1 MAPDPTEPNPRP
13 ARSLAAP
20 AAVVGGTPP
29 FPQAPG
35 FALPLE
41 GPGGQLAG
49 RLLDARIVV
58 VGGEIDDALANSVCS
73 QLLVLDAA
81 SPGRIP
87 GAPGRPGDTPGP
99 PGDPGRDISLYINS
113 PGGSVDA
120 GFAIYDT
127 MRSLESDVATVAM
140 GLAASMGQFLL
151 VAGTAG
157 KRYALRHSQILMHQP
172 LGRMSGVA
180 SDIVVHADHIA
191 YLRRL
196 MAERIALHTGQPED
210 RIVAD
215 FDRDRWFTAAE
226 AQEYG
231 MVDHVLDRRSQL
243 PSGKTR
249 AGVS

>member
-1 MAPDPTEPNPRP
+1 
-13 ARSLAAP
+13 
-20 AAVVGGTPP
+20 
-29 FPQAPG
+29 
-35 FALPLE
+35 
-41 GPGGQLAG
+41 
-49 RLLDARIVV
+49 
-58 VGGEIDDALANSVCS
+58 
-73 QLLVLDAA
+73 
-81 SPGRIP
+81 
-87 GAPGRPGDTPGP
+87 
-99 PGDPGRDISLYINS
+99 
-113 PGGSVDA
+113 
-120 GFAIYDT
+120 

-172 LGRMSGVA
+172 LGQMSGVA

-196 MAERIALHTGQPED
+196 MAERIALHTGQPEA
-210 RIVAD
+210 RVVAD

-231 MVDHVLDRRSQL
+231 MVDHVLERRSEL
-243 PSGKTR
+243 SAGKTR